1 MDSRFSVEQ
10 AKFFAQLEEEAGGVI
25 SAGVDVGD
33 RLRDLLQLQ
42 LSDSYNAPA
51 NALLEVVSAQVG
63 DILSS
68 QDVLD
73 LVAGFQATLQQKVA
87 DKLNSPRSA

>member
-10 AKFFAQLEEEAGGVI
+10 ANFFAQLEEDAGGVI

-33 RLRDLLQLQ
+33 RLGDLLQLE
-42 LSDSYNAPA
+42 LSQSPDASTH
-51 NALLEVVSAQVG
+51 ALLEVVSAQVG
-63 DILSS
+63 DILSP
-68 QDVLD
+68 QDVFD